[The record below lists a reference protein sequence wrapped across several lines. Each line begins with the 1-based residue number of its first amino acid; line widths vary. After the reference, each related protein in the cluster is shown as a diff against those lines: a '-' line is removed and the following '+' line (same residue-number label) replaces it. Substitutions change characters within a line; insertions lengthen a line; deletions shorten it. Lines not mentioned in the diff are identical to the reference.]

1 MTNYAVALSM
11 LLRAKTVRAVLLH
24 TASLVVLVTAPSGA
38 TTYTVQ
44 RTVDVGTVT
53 GTIETDG
60 TLGTLFAANILDWDL
75 VVDDGVGSF
84 RLVGPL
90 SGGNSQVAVGFAPGL
105 SATATELLFDFSGAG
120 FNFLVFQAPTLGAG
134 TGTTGYWCLDSDL
147 APCLE
152 GGPPGREAVDTAL
165 GAVISAERTG
175 VVAIATNAAAVPSMG
190 ILGFMALAGSLLA
203 TGGFARRH
211 ARVPR
216 RLRSW
221 GEDVHHRRGPSPTPI
236 VSSSPARKSPPSSG
250 RGSAPWSSGASP
262 APPFDPPNAIRRPVG
277 R

>member
-1 MTNYAVALSM
+1 MSQVREEPYAMTDYDGARSM
-11 LLRAKTVRAVLLH
+11 LRAKTARAALLR
-24 TASLVVLVTAPSGA
+24 TAFLVVLVTAPSGA

-90 SGGNSQVAVGFAPGL
+90 SGENSQVAVGFEPGL
-105 SATATELLFDFSGAG
+105 SATATDLLFDFSGAG
-120 FNFLVFQAPTLGAG
+120 FNFLIFQAPTLGAG

-147 APCLE
+147 APCFE
-152 GGPPGREAVDTAL
+152 SPPGREAIKAAL

-175 VVAIATNAAAVPSMG
+175 VVVIATNAAAVPSMG
-190 ILGFMALAGSLLA
+190 SWGFMALVGSLLA
-203 TGGFARRH
+203 TGGF
-211 ARVPR
+211 VR
-216 RLRSW
+216 RL
-221 GEDVHHRRGPSPTPI
+221 
-236 VSSSPARKSPPSSG
+236 
-250 RGSAPWSSGASP
+250 
-262 APPFDPPNAIRRPVG
+262 
-277 R
+277 